1 MSIAAMA
8 RLIGKT
14 GMMRLPEFGNITFPA
29 EIQDAR
35 SSFGRIDVLISP
47 IGGKGTVWV
56 SLDRIAL
63 PELEAS

>member
-8 RLIGKT
+8 KLIGKT
-14 GMMRLPEFGNITFPA
+14 GMMRLPEFDGITFPV

-35 SSFGRIDVLISP
+35 SSFGRIDVMVMP
-47 IGGKGTVWV
+47 IGGKGMVWV
-56 SLDRIAL
+56 SLDRITL